1 MVKIVGIRFR
11 TAGKIYYFDPLDFEL
26 ETAMHVIVET
36 ARGIEMG
43 TVLIPPKEVEDD
55 KVVST
60 LKPVIR
66 IATDEDE
73 KIISKNKDKIIKRN
87 LEKIK
92 IGKKILLDWAN
103 SDSNIRLISPLG
115 GTTAFVKYNSS
126 LSSVEL
132 CKKLQEETGVMILP
146 GETLEVDG
154 YLRIGYANNFTQL
167 TKALQIFSEWLKIN
181 R

>member
-43 TVLIPPKEVEDD
+43 TVLIPPKEIEDD

-73 KIISKNKDKIIKRN
+73 KIISKTKTKKRSICNMQRKDYKTR
-87 LEKIK
+87 
-92 IGKKILLDWAN
+92 
-103 SDSNIRLISPLG
+103 IRDE
-115 GTTAFVKYNSS
+115 A
-126 LSSVEL
+126 
-132 CKKLQEETGVMILP
+132 CRC
-146 GETLEVDG
+146 
-154 YLRIGYANNFTQL
+154 RIY
-167 TKALQIFSEWLKIN
+167 I

>member
-73 KIISKNKDKIIKRN
+73 KKQRQRKRSICNMQRKDYKTRIRN
-87 LEKIK
+87 EACRCRIY
-92 IGKKILLDWAN
+92 
-103 SDSNIRLISPLG
+103 IR
-115 GTTAFVKYNSS
+115 
-126 LSSVEL
+126 
-132 CKKLQEETGVMILP
+132 
-146 GETLEVDG
+146 
-154 YLRIGYANNFTQL
+154 
-167 TKALQIFSEWLKIN
+167 
-181 R
+181 